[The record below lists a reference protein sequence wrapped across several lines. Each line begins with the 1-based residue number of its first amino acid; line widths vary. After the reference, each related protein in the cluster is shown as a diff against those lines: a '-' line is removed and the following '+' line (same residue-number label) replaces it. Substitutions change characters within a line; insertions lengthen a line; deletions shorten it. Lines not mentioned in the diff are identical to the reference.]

1 MESVWNSEVNF
12 KKRETLSKDIECDIL
27 VIGAGMAGILTA
39 YMLSKSGRDV
49 VVIDAKSTASGV
61 TKNTTAKIT
70 CQHDLIYDKLIKEFG
85 EEGAR
90 QYAKANELAISRYK
104 EIIDEENI
112 NCDFEYKDA
121 YVYSLDNIQSLEDE
135 YNAATKLGI
144 DAELV
149 DEVNL
154 PFKVKGALKFRNQ
167 AQFNPLK
174 FLRPI
179 SEKLTIYENTTAL
192 DITEENS
199 VITKEHIEIKA
210 NKIVVATHYP
220 FLNTPG
226 YYFMRMHQERSYVLA
241 LENAQDVNGM
251 YKSIDKSKNAYS
263 FRNYKNLLLF
273 GGAAQRTGENEDG
286 GAYDELR
293 KAAKELYPNAI
304 EKYHWSA
311 QDCMTLDN
319 IPYIGNYS
327 SKTPDIYVE
336 TGFKK
341 WGMTN
346 SMAAAMIISDMILEK
361 ENDFSEIFSPRR
373 FDMSASMKNAA
384 NDLIITAKNFI
395 AQRIDI
401 PEENIA
407 DIQRGHGGIVEY
419 KGEKA
424 GVYKDNEGNVYA
436 VSTKC
441 AHLGC
446 ELQWN
451 GDELTWDCP
460 CHGSRYDY
468 RGNWIES
475 PTNKSLGEA

>member
-12 KKRETLSKDIECDIL
+12 RKREDLSKDIECDIL
-27 VIGAGMAGILTA
+27 IIGAGMAGLLTA
-39 YMLSKSGRDV
+39 YMLTKRGRDV
-49 VVIDAKSTASGV
+49 VVIDAKSTANGV

-90 QYAKANELAISRYK
+90 QYAKANELAISKYK

-112 NCDFEYKDA
+112 DCDFEHKDA
-121 YVYSLDNIQSLEDE
+121 YVYSLDNTASLEDE
-135 YNAATKLGI
+135 YNAAKKLGI

-149 DEVNL
+149 YEANL

-179 SEKLTIYENTTAL
+179 SEKLTIYENTAAL

-199 VITKEHIEIKA
+199 VVTKDDIKIKA

-241 LENAQDVNGM
+241 LENAQDVKGM
-251 YKSIDKSKNAYS
+251 YKGIDKNKNVYS
-263 FRNYKNLLLF
+263 FRNYKNLLIF
-273 GGAAQRTGENEDG
+273 GGAAQRTGEKGAG

-293 KAAKELYPNAI
+293 KAAKEFYPNAI

-319 IPYIGNYS
+319 IPYIGHYS
-327 SKTPDIYVE
+327 SKTPNIYVE

-341 WGMTN
+341 WGMTS
-346 SMAAAMIISDMILEK
+346 SMVAAMIISDMILEK

-395 AQRIDI
+395 GQRIDI
-401 PEENIA
+401 PEESLESV
-407 DIQRGHGGIVEY
+407 QKGQGGIIEY
-419 KGEKA
+419 HGQKA
-424 GVYKDNEGNVYA
+424 GVYKDNDGKVFA
-436 VSTKC
+436 ISTKC

-446 ELQWN
+446 ELHWN
-451 GDELTWDCP
+451 ADELTWDCP

-468 RGNWIES
+468 KGNWIES
-475 PTNKSLGEA
+475 PTNKSLDEV

>member
-1 MESVWNSEVNF
+1 MESVWNSEINLR
-12 KKRETLSKDIECDIL
+12 KREVLSKDIECDIL
-27 VIGAGMAGILTA
+27 VIGAGMAGLLTA
-39 YMLSKSGRDV
+39 YMLAKSGREV
-49 VVIDAKSTASGV
+49 VVIDAKSTANGV

-70 CQHDLIYDKLIKEFG
+70 CQHDLIYDSIIKEFG

-90 QYAKANELAISRYK
+90 QYAKANELAIEKYK

-112 NCDFEYKDA
+112 ECDFERKDA
-121 YVYSLDNIQSLEDE
+121 YVYSLDNTESLKSE
-135 YNAATKLGI
+135 YIAVKKLGI

-154 PFKVKGALKFRNQ
+154 PFKVKGALKFKNQ

-174 FLRPI
+174 FLRTI

-192 DITEENS
+192 DITEEIS
-199 VITKEHIEIKA
+199 VVTKDDIKIKA
-210 NKIVVATHYP
+210 NKIIVATHYP

-251 YKSIDKSKNAYS
+251 YKGIDKNAYS
-263 FRNYKNLLLF
+263 FRNYKNLLIF
-273 GGAAQRTGENEDG
+273 GGEAQRAGENEEG
-286 GAYDELR
+286 GAYEKLR
-293 KAAKELYPNAI
+293 KAAKELYPNSI

-319 IPYIGNYS
+319 IPYIGHYS

-341 WGMTN
+341 WGMTT
-346 SMAAAMIISDMILEK
+346 SMVAAMIISDMILEK
-361 ENDFSEIFSPRR
+361 ENDFSEIFSPGR

-384 NDLIITAKNFI
+384 NDLMITAKNFI

-401 PEENIA
+401 PEESIVSLKNG
-407 DIQRGHGGIVEY
+407 QGGIVEY
-419 KGEKA
+419 KGRKT
-424 GVYKDNEGNVYA
+424 GVYKDNDGRIFA

-446 ELQWN
+446 ELHWN
-451 GDELTWDCP
+451 ADELTWDCP

-468 RGNWIES
+468 KGNWIES
-475 PTNKSLGEA
+475 PTNKSLDEI

>member
-1 MESVWNSEVNF
+1 MESVWKSEANF
-12 KKRETLSKDIECDIL
+12 RKRETLNKNIECDII

-39 YMLSKSGRDV
+39 YMLQKSGKEV
-49 VVIDAKSTASGV
+49 VVIDAKSIASGV
-61 TKNTTAKIT
+61 TQNTTAKIT
-70 CQHDLIYDKLIKEFG
+70 CQHDLIYNNLIKEFG
-85 EEGAR
+85 EGGAR
-90 QYAKANELAISRYK
+90 QYAKANELAIKKYK
-104 EIIDEENI
+104 EIIEEEKI
-112 NCDFEYKDA
+112 DCDFEQKDS
-121 YVYSLDNIQSLEDE
+121 YVYSLDNIESLEDE
-135 YNAATKLGI
+135 YNAVKKLGI

-149 DEVNL
+149 DEVNI
-154 PFKVKGALKFRNQ
+154 PFKVKGALKFKNQ

-192 DITEENS
+192 DITEQNY
-199 VITKEHIEIKA
+199 VTTKDWKIKA
-210 NKIVVATHYP
+210 NKIVVSTHFP

-226 YYFMRMHQERSYVLA
+226 YYFIRMHQERSYVLA

-251 YKSIDKSKNAYS
+251 YIGIDKKAYS

-273 GGAAQRTGENEDG
+273 GGEAQRTGENEDG
-286 GAYDELR
+286 GAYDRLR
-293 KAAKELYPNAI
+293 KAAKELYPNSI

-319 IPYIGNYS
+319 IPYIGHYS
-327 SKTPDIYVE
+327 SKTPNIYVE

-341 WGMTN
+341 WGMTS
-346 SMAAAMIISDMILEK
+346 SMVAAMIISDMILEK

-395 AQRIDI
+395 AQRIDL
-401 PEENIA
+401 PEESLESIEK
-407 DIQRGHGGIVEY
+407 GHGGIIEY
-419 KGEKA
+419 KGQKA
-424 GVYKDNEGNVYA
+424 GVYKDNDGNIFA

-446 ELQWN
+446 ELHWN
-451 GDELTWDCP
+451 ADELTWDCP

-468 RGNWIES
+468 KGNWIES
-475 PTNKSLGEA
+475 PTNKSVNNI

>member
-12 KKRETLSKDIECDIL
+12 RKREALSENIECDIL
-27 VIGAGMAGILTA
+27 VIGAGMAGLLTA
-39 YMLSKSGRDV
+39 YILTKSGKEV

-70 CQHDLIYDKLIKEFG
+70 CQHDLIYDSIIKEFG

-90 QYAKANELAISRYK
+90 QYSKANELAIEKYK
-104 EIIDEENI
+104 EIIDKENI
-112 NCDFEYKDA
+112 DCDFERKDA
-121 YVYSLDNIQSLEDE
+121 YVYSLDNTESLEDE
-135 YNAATKLGI
+135 YIAVKKLGI

-154 PFKVKGALKFRNQ
+154 PFKVKGALKFKNQ

-174 FLRPI
+174 FLRTI

-192 DITEENS
+192 DITEEIS
-199 VITKEHIEIKA
+199 VVTKDDIKIKA
-210 NKIVVATHYP
+210 NKIIVATHYP

-226 YYFMRMHQERSYVLA
+226 YYFLRMHQERSYVLA

-251 YKSIDKSKNAYS
+251 YICIDKNAYS
-263 FRNYKNLLLF
+263 FRNYKNLLIF
-273 GGAAQRTGENEDG
+273 GGVAQRAGENEGG

-293 KAAKELYPNAI
+293 KAAKELYPNSI

-319 IPYIGNYS
+319 IPYIGHYS

-341 WGMTN
+341 WGMTT
-346 SMAAAMIISDMILEK
+346 SMVAAMIISDMILEK
-361 ENDFSEIFSPRR
+361 ENDFSEIFSPGR

-401 PEENIA
+401 PEESLESIEN
-407 DIQRGHGGIVEY
+407 GKGGIVEY
-419 KGEKA
+419 KGQKT
-424 GVYKDNEGNVYA
+424 GVYKDNEGRVYT

-446 ELQWN
+446 ELHWN
-451 GDELTWDCP
+451 VDELTWDCP

-468 RGNWIES
+468 KGNWIES
-475 PTNKSLGEA
+475 PTNKSLDEI

>member
-1 MESVWNSEVNF
+1 MESVWNSEVDF
-12 KKRETLSKDIECDIL
+12 KKRETLSKNIECDIL
-27 VIGAGMAGILTA
+27 VIGAGMAGLLTA
-39 YMLSKSGRDV
+39 YMLTKSGREV

-61 TKNTTAKIT
+61 TQNTTAKIT
-70 CQHDLIYDKLIKEFG
+70 SQHDLIYDSIIKEFG
-85 EEGAR
+85 EDGAR
-90 QYAKANELAISRYK
+90 QYAKANELAIKKYK

-112 NCDFEYKDA
+112 DCDFERKDA
-121 YVYSLDNIQSLEDE
+121 YVYSLDNTKSLKKE
-135 YNAATKLGI
+135 YIAVKKLGI

-154 PFKVKGALKFRNQ
+154 PFKVKGALKFKNQ

-174 FLRPI
+174 FLKTI

-192 DITEENS
+192 DITEEMS
-199 VITKEHIEIKA
+199 VVTKDNIKIKA

-251 YKSIDKSKNAYS
+251 YIGIDKDSYS
-263 FRNYKNLLLF
+263 FRNYKNLLIF
-273 GGAAQRTGENEDG
+273 GGAAQRTGENEEG
-286 GAYDELR
+286 GAYEKLR
-293 KAAKELYPNAI
+293 KAAKELYPNSI

-319 IPYIGNYS
+319 IPYIGHYS

-341 WGMTN
+341 WGMTT
-346 SMAAAMIISDMILEK
+346 SMVAAMIINDMIIEK
-361 ENDFSEIFSPRR
+361 KNDFSEIFSPGR

-384 NDLIITAKNFI
+384 NDLIVTAKNFI

-401 PEENIA
+401 PKEGLES
-407 DIQRGHGGIVEY
+407 IQNGHGGIVEY
-419 KGEKA
+419 KGEKT
-424 GVYKDNEGNVYA
+424 GVYKDNDGKIFA

-441 AHLGC
+441 PHLGC
-446 ELQWN
+446 ELKWN
-451 GDELTWDCP
+451 DDELTWDCP

-468 RGNWIES
+468 KGNWIES
-475 PTNKSLGEA
+475 PTNKSLDEI

>member
-12 KKRETLSKDIECDIL
+12 RKREALNKNIECDI
-27 VIGAGMAGILTA
+27 VIIGAGMAGLMTA
-39 YMLSKSGRDV
+39 YILNKSGREV
-49 VVIDAKSTASGV
+49 VVIDAKSIAGGV

-70 CQHDLIYDKLIKEFG
+70 CQHDLIYNNLIKEFG

-90 QYAKANELAISRYK
+90 QYAKANGLAIQKYK

-112 NCDFEYKDA
+112 DCNFEYKDS
-121 YVYSLDNIQSLEDE
+121 YVYSLDNTQSLEDE
-135 YNAATKLGI
+135 YNAAKKLGI

-149 DEVNL
+149 DELNL
-154 PFKVKGALKFRNQ
+154 PFKIKKALKFKNQ

-199 VITKEHIEIKA
+199 VVTKDGIKIKA

-226 YYFMRMHQERSYVLA
+226 YYFMKMHQERSYVIA

-251 YKSIDKSKNAYS
+251 YIGIDKTAYS

-273 GGAAQRTGENEDG
+273 GGITQRTGENEEG
-286 GAYDELR
+286 GTYDKLR
-293 KAAKELYPNAI
+293 KAAKEFYPNSI

-319 IPYIGNYS
+319 IPYIGHYS
-327 SKTPDIYVE
+327 SKTPNIYVE

-341 WGMTN
+341 WGMTS
-346 SMAAAMIISDMILEK
+346 SMAAAMIISDMILENG
-361 ENDFSEIFSPRR
+361 NDFSEIFSPRR
-373 FDMSASMKNAA
+373 FDASSSMENAA

-401 PEENIA
+401 PDKNLENI
-407 DIQRGHGGIVEY
+407 QKGHGGVVEY
-419 KGEKA
+419 KDQKV
-424 GVYKDNEGNVYA
+424 GVYKDNDENIFT

-446 ELQWN
+446 ELHWN
-451 GDELTWDCP
+451 ADELTWDCP

-468 RGNWIES
+468 KGNWIQS
-475 PTNKSLGEA
+475 PTNKSLDEI

>member
-1 MESVWNSEVNF
+1 MESVWNSEVDF
-12 KKRETLSKDIECDIL
+12 RKREALSKDIECDIL
-27 VIGAGMAGILTA
+27 VIGAGMAGLLTA
-39 YMLSKSGRDV
+39 YMLTKSGREV

-70 CQHDLIYDKLIKEFG
+70 CQHDLIYDSIIKEFG
-85 EEGAR
+85 EDGAR
-90 QYAKANELAISRYK
+90 QYFKANQLAIEKYK
-104 EIIDEENI
+104 ELIDEENI
-112 NCDFEYKDA
+112 DCDFERKDA
-121 YVYSLDNIQSLEDE
+121 YVYSVNNIESLEDE
-135 YNAATKLGI
+135 YIAAKKLGI

-149 DEVNL
+149 EEVNL
-154 PFKVKGALKFRNQ
+154 PFKVKGALKFKNQ

-174 FLRPI
+174 FLRTI

-192 DITEENS
+192 DITEEIS
-199 VITKEHIEIKA
+199 VVTKDDIKIKA
-210 NKIVVATHYP
+210 NKIIVATHYP

-251 YKSIDKSKNAYS
+251 YKGIDKNAYS
-263 FRNYKNLLLF
+263 FRNYKNLLIF
-273 GGAAQRTGENEDG
+273 GGSAQRAGENEEG
-286 GAYDELR
+286 GAYEKLR
-293 KAAKELYPNAI
+293 KAAKELYPNSI

-319 IPYIGNYS
+319 IPYIGHYS

-341 WGMTN
+341 WGMTT
-346 SMAAAMIISDMILEK
+346 SMVAAMIISDMILGK
-361 ENDFSEIFSPRR
+361 ENDFSEIFSPGR

-384 NDLIITAKNFI
+384 NDLMITAKNFI

-401 PEENIA
+401 PEESLES
-407 DIQRGHGGIVEY
+407 IQRGHGGIVEY
-419 KGEKA
+419 NGQKT
-424 GVYKDNEGNVYA
+424 GVYKDNDGKVFA

-446 ELQWN
+446 ELHWN
-451 GDELTWDCP
+451 DDELTWDCP

-468 RGNWIES
+468 KGNWIES
-475 PTNKSLGEA
+475 PTNKSLDEI

>member
-1 MESVWNSEVNF
+1 MESVWNSDVDF
-12 KKRETLSKDIECDIL
+12 RKREALSKNIECDIL
-27 VIGAGMAGILTA
+27 IIGAGMAGLLTA
-39 YMLSKSGRDV
+39 YMLTKSGREV
-49 VVIDAKSTASGV
+49 VVIDAKNTASGV

-70 CQHDLIYDKLIKEFG
+70 CQHDLIYDSIIKEFG

-90 QYAKANELAISRYK
+90 QYSKANELAIEKYK
-104 EIIDEENI
+104 EIIDNEKI
-112 NCDFEYKDA
+112 DCDFERKDA
-121 YVYSLDNIQSLEDE
+121 YLYSLGDTQSLEDE
-135 YNAATKLGI
+135 YKAAKKLGI

-149 DEVNL
+149 DEVNIPL
-154 PFKVKGALKFRNQ
+154 KVKAALKFKNQ

-192 DITEENS
+192 DITEEIS
-199 VITKEHIEIKA
+199 VVTKDDIKIKA
-210 NKIVVATHYP
+210 NKIIVATHYP

-226 YYFMRMHQERSYVLA
+226 YYFLRMHQERSYVLA

-251 YKSIDKSKNAYS
+251 YKGIDKNTYS
-263 FRNYKNLLLF
+263 FRNYKNLLIF
-273 GGAAQRTGENEDG
+273 GGAAQRAGENEEG
-286 GAYDELR
+286 GAYEKLR
-293 KAAKELYPNAI
+293 KAAKELYPNSI

-319 IPYIGNYS
+319 IPYIGHYS

-341 WGMTN
+341 WGMTT
-346 SMAAAMIISDMILEK
+346 SMVAAMIISDMILEK
-361 ENDFSEIFSPRR
+361 ENDFSKIFSPGR

-401 PEENIA
+401 PEENLES
-407 DIQRGHGGIVEY
+407 IQNGHGGIIEY
-419 KGEKA
+419 KGQKT
-424 GVYKDNEGNVYA
+424 GVYKDNNGKVFA

-446 ELQWN
+446 ELHWN
-451 GDELTWDCP
+451 DDELTWDCP
-460 CHGSRYDY
+460 CHGSRFDY
-468 RGNWIES
+468 KGNWIEG
-475 PTNKSLGEA
+475 PTNKSLDEI